1 MDFSYFRELFLRQS
15 DLFAAVPDRLA
26 ECATRES
33 SCLCHTLF
41 VQSRIR

>member
-1 MDFSYFRELFLRQS
+1 
-15 DLFAAVPDRLA
+15 VPDRLA